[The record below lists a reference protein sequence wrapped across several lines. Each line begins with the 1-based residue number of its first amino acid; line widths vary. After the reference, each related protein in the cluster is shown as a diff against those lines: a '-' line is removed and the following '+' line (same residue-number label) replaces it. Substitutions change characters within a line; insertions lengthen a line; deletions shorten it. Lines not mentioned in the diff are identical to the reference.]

1 MGWVYIKHKGFFKN
15 DIAEMTIAK
24 KEVPLGDYMKIVV

>member
-15 DIAEMTIAK
+15 DIAGMTLAK